1 MLMATG
7 ALREVST
14 TYVRTDLKAEFLL
27 ESNSVIMV
35 CCGGQSGRRWTDKY
49 SGESIHTV
57 WCMENARF

>member
-35 CCGGQSGRRWTDKY
+35 CCGGQSGRRWTDK
-49 SGESIHTV
+49 
-57 WCMENARF
+57 